1 MTQQEAYIELSEL
14 LKQAEALMDQANEL
28 AREHKLV
35 LASRERDGL
44 PETINPKYLDGSSR
58 YPRFR
63 TDLTQDEV
71 NEIMGDDY
79 YSPEDIAGQDIYECW
94 VPSQFC

>member
-14 LKQAEALMDQANEL
+14 LKQAESLMDQARDL
-28 AREHKLV
+28 AKTHKLV
-35 LASRERDGL
+35 LATRTSNGL
-44 PETINPKYLDGSSR
+44 PETINPKYLDGSAR
-58 YPRFR
+58 YPTFR

-79 YSPEDIAGQDIYECW
+79 YSPEDIAGQDIYESW